1 MLQMGL
7 CVILAFHVANLKY
20 FISQIRNISEG
31 VFKYSISQ
39 IKNIS
44 HASIYSRVL
53 TFKWDTNDNIQLEH
67 TQAHQSIKCAIAKIS
82 HLTNQKYFLRKTIL
96 VLCWKVAKKW
106 ETFFGTRPLKGL
118 PLLSYG
124 CCTSYWNCGGYKPW
138 KQYKDILRGFYNLFS

>member
-1 MLQMGL
+1 MGL

-82 HLTNQKYFLRKTIL
+82 LLTNQKFFEKDNCSTLLKKSCKKMGNFFWNTSIERFTSPILWLLHVLLELWGVQTLETI
-96 VLCWKVAKKW
+96 
-106 ETFFGTRPLKGL
+106 
-118 PLLSYG
+118 
-124 CCTSYWNCGGYKPW
+124 
-138 KQYKDILRGFYNLFS
+138 